1 MSEARGFSEVLVKSS
16 VSYPILTAQVRFEQD
31 IVQVRQK
38 ARQIAAGLG
47 FDSQA
52 QTRIATAVSEIARNA
67 FKHAG
72 GGKVEFI
79 VEGESPQIFRTR
91 ISDTGP
97 GIANLAVVLS
107 PNFRSQPGAGLGL
120 AAAKLLM
127 PQVEIHSAPDRG
139 TAVDRKSGS

>member
-1 MSEARGFSEVLVKSS
+1 
-16 VSYPILTAQVRFEQD
+16 VSYPILTAQVRFEKD

-67 FKHAG
+67 FKYAG
-72 GGKVEFI
+72 GGQVEFI
-79 VEGESPQIFRTR
+79 VEGESPQIFRIR

-97 GIANLAVVLS
+97 GIADLAAVLS
-107 PNFRSQPGAGLGL
+107 PNFRSGTGAGLG
-120 AAAKLLM
+120 
-127 PQVEIHSAPDRG
+127 
-139 TAVDRKSGS
+139 

>member
-1 MSEARGFSEVLVKSS
+1 VGVSNNSYSSQDEKSS
-16 VSYPILTAQVRFEQD
+16 VSYLILTAQVRFEQD

-97 GIANLAVVLS
+97 GIAD
-107 PNFRSQPGAGLGL
+107 L
-120 AAAKLLM
+120 AAVLK
-127 PQVEIHSAPDRG
+127 PQFSIANRCGTRFSSSKTVDARG
-139 TAVDRKSGS
+139 GNRFGARSRHRCTIN